1 MSLLRKYLEFPII
14 YKIAIGFIVGVVVG
28 AIAGAVVG
36 PQAFDPIKPL
46 GDLFIRLLKMIVAPI
61 ILFTLVVGAASISPA
76 RLGRIGV
83 KIIIYYLITSAV
95 AVMIGLAMA
104 NLFRPGAGLELAEVA
119 REITVKKAPPIVE
132 VLLNIVPTNPFASL
146 AEGKVLQ
153 IIFFAIVVGIAI
165 AYLKESKIERIAKA
179 ANTVYSVF
187 DGLAEVMYK
196 IVRGIL
202 QYAPIGVFA
211 LIGYVVAR
219 YGPGVLGPLVIVVI
233 ALYVGLF
240 IHIVVVYGGVLSAF
254 KLNLIKFLRGAK
266 EAMLTAFVTRSS
278 SGTLPVTMSVAE
290 SNLRISRS
298 IYAFTLPLGATINMD
313 GTAMYQ
319 AICTIFVA
327 NALGIPLT
335 ISQQLIIVLTAV
347 LASIGTAG
355 VPGAGLIMLA
365 MVLEAVG
372 LPLTDPAVAAAYS
385 MIAGI
390 DVILDMGRT
399 MVNVTGD
406 LVGTTIVAKT
416 EGEVDLSSGVWKS

>member
-1 MSLLRKYLEFPII
+1 MSWYRKYLEYPVI
-14 YKIAIGFIVGVVVG
+14 YKILIGFILGIIIGAAVGMP
-28 AIAGAVVG
+28 IAYL
-36 PQAFDPIKPL
+36 KPL

-61 ILFTLVVGAASISPA
+61 ILFSLVVGAASISPS
-76 RLGRIGV
+76 RLGRVGI
-83 KIIIYYLITSAV
+83 KIIVYYLLTSAI
-95 AVMIGLAMA
+95 AVLIGIGMA
-104 NLFRPGAGLELAEVA
+104 NLFRPGAGLQIAGEAPQIEV
-119 REITVKKAPPIVE
+119 KPPPSMVD
-132 VLLNIVPTNPFASL
+132 VLLGIIPTNPFASL
-146 AEGKVLQ
+146 TEGKVLQ
-153 IIFFAIVVGIAI
+153 IIFFAVVLGIAV
-165 AYLKESKIERIAKA
+165 AYLKESKSERLRNIG
-179 ANTVYSVF
+179 NTVFNVF
-187 DGLAEVMYK
+187 DGLAEAIYK

-211 LIGYVVAR
+211 LIGYVVAK
-219 YGPGVLGPLVIVVI
+219 YGPGVLGPLAIAVV

-240 IHIVVVYGGVLSAF
+240 IHIVVVYGSILASF
-254 KLNLIKFLRGAK
+254 KLSLIKFLKGAK

-278 SGTLPVTMSVAE
+278 SGTLPVTMTCADQ
-290 SNLRISRS
+290 NLKISRGVFS
-298 IYAFTLPLGATINMD
+298 FTLPLGATINMD

-319 AICTIFVA
+319 AISTIFIA

-335 ISQQLIIVLTAV
+335 VQQQFIIVLTAV

-372 LPLTDPAVAAAYS
+372 LPLTDPNVALAYS

-406 LVGTTIVAKT
+406 LVGTSIVAKT
-416 EGEVDLSSGVWKS
+416 EGEIDTTSGVWAE

>member
-1 MSLLRKYLEFPII
+1 LSLFRRYLEYPII
-14 YKIAIGFIVGVVVG
+14 YKILIGFILGIIIG
-28 AIAGAVVG
+28 AIVGEPIAV
-36 PQAFDPIKPL
+36 IKPL

-61 ILFTLVVGAASISPA
+61 ILFSLVIGAASISPA
-76 RLGRIGV
+76 RLGKVGV
-83 KIIIYYLITSAV
+83 KIIIYYLITSAI
-95 AVMIGLAMA
+95 AVLIGIAMA
-104 NLFRPGAGLELAEVA
+104 NLFKPGAGLQLAGEA
-119 REITVKKAPPIVE
+119 KKITVSPPPPITE
-132 VLLNIVPTNPFASL
+132 VLLNIIPTNPFAAL
-146 AEGKVLQ
+146 TEGKVLQ
-153 IIFFAIVVGIAI
+153 IIFFAVVLGIAI
-165 AYLKESKIERIAKA
+165 AYLRESKIERVR
-179 ANTVYSVF
+179 TVADTVFKVF
-187 DGLAEVMYK
+187 DGLAECIYK

-211 LIGYVVAR
+211 LIGYVVAK
-219 YGPGVLGPLVIVVI
+219 YGPGILGPLAIVVV

-240 IHIVVVYGGVLSAF
+240 LHIFLIYGGILASF
-254 KLNLIKFLRGAK
+254 KLSIIKFLRGAK

-278 SGTLPVTMSVAE
+278 SGTLPVTMTVADQ
-290 SNLRISRS
+290 NFRISRS
-298 IYAFTLPLGATINMD
+298 VYAFTLPLGATINMD

-319 AICTIFVA
+319 AISTIFIA

-335 ISQQLIIVLTAV
+335 PTQQLLIVITAV

-372 LPLTDPAVAAAYS
+372 LPLTEPSVALAYS

-406 LVGTTIVAKT
+406 LAGTIIVAKT
-416 EGEVDLSSGVWKS
+416 EGEIDLSSGVWKSS